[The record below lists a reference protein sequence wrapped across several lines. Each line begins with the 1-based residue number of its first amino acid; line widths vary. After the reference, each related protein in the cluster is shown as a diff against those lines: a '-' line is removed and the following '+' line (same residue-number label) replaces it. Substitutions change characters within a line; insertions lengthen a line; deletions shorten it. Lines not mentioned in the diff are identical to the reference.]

1 MAENTEQTQEQKPK
15 KRFWSPLSII
25 MLLLVILV
33 GTMTWLYIDQK
44 MTTQEITNELQAE
57 KDSLQSELVDIST
70 EYDSLKTT
78 TDTLNTKL
86 NLEQR
91 RVDNLLSEL
100 QNIKATNYRRIK
112 ELSDEVNTLREIAQS
127 YVRQIDSL
135 NRANKKLMAENIRV
149 KEEMEEVQDT
159 KEQLEKEKENLTETV
174 QKASVLR
181 TENINATPINKR
193 GKEKNRVDKIDK
205 IKVCFTLEENVVAE
219 PGDRYIYMRIAS
231 PPDDFI
237 LTNSEDNLFEY
248 EGKQIIY
255 TARRPIEYTGKSMD
269 LCMFFDSQGELKP
282 GEYEVYLFAD
292 GYKIGE
298 TSFILEESGW
308 LFF

>member
-1 MAENTEQTQEQKPK
+1 MVENTEQTQEQKPK
-15 KRFWSPLSII
+15 KRFGSPLSII
-25 MLLLVILV
+25 IILLVILV

-44 MTTQEITNELQAE
+44 ITTQEITNELQAE
-57 KDSLQSELVDIST
+57 KDSLQSELVDISS

-91 RVDNLLSEL
+91 RVDNLLSDL

-112 ELSDEVNTLREIAQS
+112 NLRDEVNTMRKIAQS

-135 NRANKKLMAENIRV
+135 NRANKILMAENIRV
-149 KEEMEEVQDT
+149 REEMEEVQES
-159 KEQLEKEKENLTETV
+159 KKQLEEEKENLTETV

-181 TENINATPINKR
+181 TENINALPINQR

-248 EGKQIIY
+248 EDKQIIY
-255 TARRPIEYTGKSMD
+255 TARRPIEYTGESMD

>member
-1 MAENTEQTQEQKPK
+1 MVENTEQTQEQKPK
-15 KRFWSPLSII
+15 KRFGSPLSII
-25 MLLLVILV
+25 IILLVILV

-44 MTTQEITNELQAE
+44 ITTQEITNELQAE
-57 KDSLQSELVDIST
+57 KDSLQSELVDISS

-91 RVDNLLSEL
+91 RVDNLLSDL

-112 ELSDEVNTLREIAQS
+112 NLRDEVNTMRKIAQS

-135 NRANKKLMAENIRV
+135 NRANKILMAENIRV
-149 KEEMEEVQDT
+149 REEMEEVQES
-159 KEQLEKEKENLTETV
+159 KKQLEEEKENLTETV

-181 TENINATPINKR
+181 TENINALPINQR

-248 EGKQIIY
+248 EDKQIIY
-255 TARRPIEYTGKSMD
+255 TARRPIEYTGESMD
-269 LCMFFDSQGELKP
+269 LCMFFDSQGEMKP